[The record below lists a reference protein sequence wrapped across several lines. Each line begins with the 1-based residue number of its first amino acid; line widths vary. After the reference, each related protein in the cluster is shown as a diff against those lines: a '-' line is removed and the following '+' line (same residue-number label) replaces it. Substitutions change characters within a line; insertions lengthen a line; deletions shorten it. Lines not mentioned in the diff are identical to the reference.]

1 MISVNSYGK
10 PCTVSQDWILRLL
23 SGRWLIMKRITLF
36 LMVFLLAVAS
46 SANAAEG
53 HPLFQSDEVLKAVLT
68 APVAQTYAQRYQ
80 DVRLYFPGQWTYIDD
95 DGETGRLV
103 VSIRTR
109 GNFRRQYCE
118 LPPLQL
124 NFKKS
129 QVKETLFAGQ
139 DKLKVVAPCKRA
151 ARFQQYVILEY
162 LAYRTLEILT
172 DYSFKTRLLRLTYV
186 DSDEKID
193 PWTDI
198 VFVIEDDSDV
208 AKRLGLKRLEIVKV
222 GFGELDREKT
232 ALAELFQL
240 LIANNDYSV
249 LRANE
254 GEDCCHNV
262 EVMVEKGTDGPR
274 IPIPFDFDMSGLV
287 NASYAAPPEH
297 LPIRDVRFPY
307 YTGLCHPPGVLDGAI
322 AHVLSKREEITA
334 LFENTKELDPKVRVK
349 ALHLVGEFFDVLS
362 SPKKRKKD
370 VDGRCRGADLLNE
383 PLDPP
388 KEST

>member
-1 MISVNSYGK
+1 
-10 PCTVSQDWILRLL
+10 
-23 SGRWLIMKRITLF
+23 
-36 LMVFLLAVAS
+36 MVFSLVVAS
-46 SANAAEG
+46 HANAAGG

-68 APVAQTYAQRYQ
+68 APIAQTYAQRHQ

-95 DGETGRLV
+95 VGETERLV

-109 GNFRRQYCE
+109 GNFRREYCE
-118 LPPLQL
+118 LPPLRL

-129 QVKETLFAGQ
+129 QVKGTLFAGQ
-139 DKLKVVAPCKRA
+139 DKLKVVASCKRS

-172 DYSFKTRLLRLTYV
+172 DYSFKTRLVRLTYV
-186 DSDEKID
+186 DSDEKIE

-208 AKRLGLKRLEIVKV
+208 AKRLGLDRLKLVEVD
-222 GFGELDREKT
+222 FGELDREKT
-232 ALAELFQL
+232 ALAELFQF
-240 LIANNDYSV
+240 LIANNDYSA

-254 GEDCCHNV
+254 GEDCCHNI

-322 AHVLSKREEITA
+322 AHALSKREEITA
-334 LFENTKELDPKVRVK
+334 LFENTKELNPKVRQK
-349 ALHLVGEFFDVLS
+349 ALNLVGEFFDVIS
-362 SPKKRKKD
+362 SPKKRKKE
-370 VDGRCRGADLLNE
+370 VDGRCRGASLLNE
-383 PLDPP
+383 TLDPP
-388 KEST
+388 KDST